1 MSTLAGPTTLC
12 GIELAHPII
21 NASGTFDAIAARR
34 AFGDGVL
41 ERFPF
46 SAYVSKTITPEPRAG
61 NPPPR
66 LWEEAAGLVNSI
78 GLPNKGLAGFLESDL
93 PVLAALGVPLIVS
106 VMATGAERFA
116 PLVEE
121 VAARSEVAALELNVS
136 CPNVHSGLIV
146 GEEPEETA
154 ALMRRLR
161 PLTAKPLIVKLT
173 PNVADPAQIALA
185 AEREG
190 ADAISLINT
199 IKAAPILADGSHWLG
214 AGAGGLSGPAVR
226 TIALRQVSEVAAAV
240 QIPVVG
246 MGGVERGADAAA
258 LLAAGATVVAVG
270 TASFRDPLAAARVR
284 SELGRLVPV
293 AGGREQA

>member
-106 VMATGAERFA
+106 VMAT
-116 PLVEE
+116 
-121 VAARSEVAALELNVS
+121 
-136 CPNVHSGLIV
+136 
-146 GEEPEETA
+146 
-154 ALMRRLR
+154 
-161 PLTAKPLIVKLT
+161 
-173 PNVADPAQIALA
+173 
-185 AEREG
+185 
-190 ADAISLINT
+190 
-199 IKAAPILADGSHWLG
+199 
-214 AGAGGLSGPAVR
+214 
-226 TIALRQVSEVAAAV
+226 
-240 QIPVVG
+240 
-246 MGGVERGADAAA
+246 
-258 LLAAGATVVAVG
+258 
-270 TASFRDPLAAARVR
+270 
-284 SELGRLVPV
+284 
-293 AGGREQA
+293 